1 MKNSPSRNFQH
12 FKTEFEASA
21 GMTQGPTLQFHV
33 DAKPIGKVIIVLLGV
48 YGYLHFGDVHSIAV

>member
-1 MKNSPSRNFQH
+1 MKNSPSQNFQH

-21 GMTQGPTLQFHV
+21 GMTQGPTLQCHV
-33 DAKPIGKVIIVLLGV
+33 DARPTGKGTVVLLGV